1 MRCALSAWW
10 PSLLLSASG
19 TGRGSQLWV
28 SGRGGSFSW
37 GVEGAG
43 GGQQHVMQMRR
54 PGGHLSSPCV
64 RGWYSWRGSSGPA
77 PRAAPA
83 PGPHPSLAFVLW
95 CLFPAVRIMNLHEL
109 IM

>member
-1 MRCALSAWW
+1 MRAV
-10 PSLLLSASG
+10 SLVAFPLLPSASG
-19 TGRGSQLWV
+19 TGQGLSALGVWPWQL
-28 SGRGGSFSW
+28 FSPG

-43 GGQQHVMQMRR
+43 GGQQHVMQMRW

-64 RGWYSWRGSSGPA
+64 SGWYCRRGSSGPA

-95 CLFPAVRIMNLHEL
+95 SLFPAVRIMNLHEL